1 MAAEQGMDG
10 EGLDMESLA
19 DDFQSLLIGDE
30 NSLKHHSYSY
40 SYSYVTVTVQ
50 NNYRL
55 TYRYGCASVPPSSEH
70 LDAELLAEDV
80 EIHSDVEV
88 SSFDEQGWCK
98 IIRNSDLCYAT
109 LQNKSLNVK
118 FVDRTDVPTEDAII
132 SGPGSDDYLSNRFKM
147 RPMNE
152 SSKKVFKVINCKKKP
167 RSKRS
172 RKCSMP
178 EACGGI
184 MMPFRTDTRVPQ
196 YCLGC
201 ERAFCGAYCPSQLI
215 TRADSYHT
223 GALKPIGEWSIT
235 QIPFL
240 SHEWNQHEQ
249 DITKRCIEKMGK
261 TLQDVVSEYVT
272 KLDHR
277 ELDITRMPLNYA
289 DMSNSGTPICNECYE
304 KLVSFFLYWFRISLP
319 KCHLP
324 DDAAQREDCWYGY
337 TCRTPHHN
345 DDHAIKRNHVCPPI
359 RGSIGN

>member
-1 MAAEQGMDG
+1 MTMPLAAILIANTFGIDDGDFLMDYVVLQLDFVTLHKADNKHQESMEQVEASGSNHNHSICYKLAEQGMDG

-132 SGPGSDDYLSNRFKM
+132 SGPGSD
-147 RPMNE
+147 
-152 SSKKVFKVINCKKKP
+152 
-167 RSKRS
+167 
-172 RKCSMP
+172 
-178 EACGGI
+178 G
-184 MMPFRTDTRVPQ
+184 
-196 YCLGC
+196 LGC

-215 TRADSYHT
+215 TRADDSYHT
-223 GALKPIGEWSIT
+223 GALKP
-235 QIPFL
+235 
-240 SHEWNQHEQ
+240 
-249 DITKRCIEKMGK
+249 ITKRCIEKMGK

-289 DMSNSGTPICNECYE
+289 DMSNSGTPICNDCYE

-337 TCRTPHHN
+337 TCRTQHHN